1 VDPSPFHQQDK
12 HVRQWVTLFFQERQD
27 ARMVWM
33 REALS
38 DRLAELTE
46 QLGKA
51 AGMSDVSLAI
61 TIILARIY
69 PLGLMINERHP
80 LAACLREIQK
90 IPVLH
95 EFTEFKSVDAI
106 PSLSIALIDD
116 AFAIAAWLDPEGP
129 GLRQLQDALITGR
142 QAEPAITIR
151 HTLDQL
157 LRFRFATPV
166 ARRLYQ
172 PVLGQRIA
180 FYTAKLDKFSQRQAA
195 QTKTQQPEKK
205 DIHESVPFT
214 GLEPQPPVRLIQT
227 YFRTVVRNHIHLS
240 AIADNKAHIMISV
253 NAILISV
260 LISFASYR
268 NLAET
273 RPVVLLPVVIFLVTG
288 LASLVSAVLAAW
300 PRVTGTGNGRQSIQ
314 PNIAFFGSFVR
325 LSKDSFTRLLAKNLR
340 DSSLLYENLTH
351 DLYSLGQVLD
361 KKYQYLSV
369 SYKIFISGLIA
380 TVIAFILTLL

>member
-1 VDPSPFHQQDK
+1 
-12 HVRQWVTLFFQERQD
+12 
-27 ARMVWM
+27 MVWM

-38 DRLAELTE
+38 ERLAELTE
-46 QLGKA
+46 QLGIA
-51 AGMSDVSLAI
+51 TGLAGSSLAA
-61 TIILARIY
+61 TVMLARVY
-69 PLGLMINERHP
+69 PLGLIINERHP

-90 IPVLH
+90 IPTLR
-95 EFTEFKSVDAI
+95 EYPEFKSVDAI
-106 PSLSIALIDD
+106 PPLSIALIDD
-116 AFAIAAWLDPEGP
+116 AFAIASWLDTEGP
-129 GLRQLQDALITGR
+129 ELRQLQDTLITGQQPDSITASR
-142 QAEPAITIR
+142 Q
-151 HTLDQL
+151 TLDHL
-157 LRFRFATPV
+157 LRFRFATPA
-166 ARRLYQ
+166 ARQLYQ

-180 FYTAKLDKFSQRQAA
+180 LYAA
-195 QTKTQQPEKK
+195 QQEKYARRKVAENIFQQPEPKH
-205 DIHESVPFT
+205 IHETASFA

-227 YFRTVVRNHIHLS
+227 YFRTVFRNHIHLS

-273 RPVVLLPVVIFLVTG
+273 RPVILLPVVIFLVTG

-300 PRVTGTGNGRQSIQ
+300 PRVTGSGRQSTP

-340 DSSLLYENLTH
+340 DSNLLYENLTH

-361 KKYQYLSV
+361 KKYRYLSV
-369 SYKIFISGLIA
+369 SYKIFISGLTA
-380 TVIAFILTLL
+380 TVLAFLLSLL